1 MFLGHY
7 GVAFGSRRVAPD
19 TSLGTLTFAA
29 QFLDELWPILLLLG
43 IEQVRIQPDATA
55 ANVLVFTSYP
65 FSHSLAMAVLWG
77 VAIGMIH
84 YLLRRNRRAACIIA
98 VVVISHWL
106 LDFPVHVADLP
117 LWPGGSARVGLGLW
131 NSIPA
136 TLALELGIFGTGLLL
151 YLRQTRARDRAG
163 TWGLWSLVVVL
174 LLIFVSGYVT
184 PPPPSPRA
192 VALSA
197 LTLWLFVPWSAWVD
211 RHRERI

>member
-7 GVAFGSRRVAPD
+7 GVAFGAKRVAPD

-43 IEQVRIQPDATA
+43 IEQVRIQSHPATPGTA
-55 ANVLVFTSYP
+55 LVFTSYP
-65 FSHSLAMAVLWG
+65 FSHSLAMAVVWG
-77 VAIGMIH
+77 AVIGAIH

-106 LDFPVHVADLP
+106 LDFPVHTSDLP

-131 NSIPA
+131 NSVPA
-136 TLALELGIFGTGLLL
+136 TLILEFAIFGTGLLL
-151 YLRQTRARDRAG
+151 YLRQTRARDRVG
-163 TWGLWSLVVVL
+163 SWGLWSLVLAL
-174 LLIFVSGYVT
+174 LLIFASGYVA

-192 VALSA
+192 VAWSA
-197 LTLWLFVPWSAWVD
+197 L
-211 RHRERI
+211 